1 MDITYLI
8 ARRIKKSSFSKSNV
22 SSRIIKIAILAVG
35 IGITSIIIAFS
46 TGRGLQKSIYQK
58 TAVFNGDVVISTFE
72 NNSSRLSLN
81 PIKINEN
88 FSSILKGIKNIKTY
102 QNTIYKAGLIKFNDN
117 FEGIVFKG
125 IDSTFNKLIFSKF
138 IIEGRFPNVNKKNS
152 NEIIVSQILANK
164 LNLKIGDEPITF
176 FKKDNTQAIPNQRKF
191 KVVGIYNSDFTEFDD
206 LYIIGSLNQIR
217 IINKWLIDQVGSVE
231 VFLNNSKKQNETA
244 ANLYTKL
251 PPEVDV
257 ITLKSRFEN
266 LFQWIALFDLNIFI
280 ILSIMLFVGFINVT
294 TALLILIFERSSMIG
309 LLKTFGALDIQIQK
323 IFMFSSFDI
332 IIKGTVL
339 GNILGLGFYFSQKYL
354 KWIKLDPTN
363 YYVSSAP
370 VEISLLEWMFINL
383 SFIIICLILLW
394 FPSKIISGISPSKNI
409 RKS

>member
-1 MDITYLI
+1 MDITHLI

-22 SSRIIKIAILAVG
+22 SFRIIKIAILAVG

-88 FSSILKGIKNIKTY
+88 FSSILKDIKNIKTY

-138 IIEGRFPNVNKKNS
+138 IIEGRFPNLNDKNS

-217 IINKWLIDQVGSVE
+217 IINKWLIDQVGSIE

-332 IIKGTVL
+332 IVKGTVL

-383 SFIIICLILLW
+383 SFIIICMTLLW